1 MCGAKYP
8 PAPASSGMLNG
19 GVIDSAHMALDSD
32 CFSNA
37 TASTLRWTPAW
48 TRLVATLPVAPPTEP
63 AVCTRSSGLPVAPSA
78 SDRYSSGIITP
89 SNRSG
94 AFPTTTASM
103 SARVLPESAS
113 ARSTASRQRPAI
125 DTSARRDRWRV
136 WPTPRTAARC
146 FITVLPSLGLQHA
159 DKVLLQGRTAGGV
172 AQGSV
177 RAAGHDLAC
186 GRPDAGQA
194 GREHRVAAQRA
205 AGGVDP
211 DAATQAQ
218 RAAEQDLLMG
228 EGCVQFGD
236 LDTRG
241 SCRPPGGSGRRRRG
255 QVARSQR
262 SRVDPVLE
270 PGDPG
275 GPRAQLAGPVGGG
288 EYHDGGSVADRCAV
302 VSPERI
308 GDVGAVQQFLGGEL
322 TGALSL
328 RVRDPGGAGARR
340 HLSHFLL
347 APDTGLDAEP
357 GLQRRHGHRVGP
369 ERGEQ
374 VRVEL

>member
-32 CFSNA
+32 CLSNA
-37 TASTLRWTPAW
+37 TASTLRCTPPW

-63 AVCTRSSGLPVAPSA
+63 AVCNRSSGLPGAPGASPPHSSGIITPSNKSGADPTMRTRSSGLPVAPSA
-78 SDRYSSGIITP
+78 SARYSSGIITP

-275 GPRAQLAGPVGGG
+275 GARAPLAGPGG
-288 EYHDGGSVADRCAV
+288 R
-302 VSPERI
+302 R
-308 GDVGAVQQFLGGEL
+308 
-322 TGALSL
+322 
-328 RVRDPGGAGARR
+328 AR
-340 HLSHFLL
+340 S
-347 APDTGLDAEP
+347 
-357 GLQRRHGHRVGP
+357 
-369 ERGEQ
+369 
-374 VRVEL
+374 